1 MKTDTK
7 FLIERGQPFPLGST
21 VQAGGVNFA
30 LFSQH
35 ADEVELCI
43 FSPDG
48 QTEIAHLSLPQCT
61 NQIWHGFVPGLE
73 AGAVYGYRVY
83 GPYDPHRG
91 LRFNPN
97 KLLLDPYARA
107 LVGDFVWHDS
117 HYGFTVSE
125 PAQDLTYDDRDN
137 AHWMIKGQVVAAG
150 TPPQP
155 LKTPVAWEDTVI
167 FEAHVKGLTYRHP
180 DIPEEER
187 GTYKALAHPA
197 MLAHYRALGITSLEL
212 LPVHSFVHDHF
223 LIKRN
228 LTNYWGYNTL
238 SFFAPQRA
246 YACSSDAIAEFKQ
259 MVHTLHGEGIEV
271 ILDVVFN
278 HTAEGSQLGPTLSF
292 RGIDNS
298 NYYTLLQQDA
308 RFYINDTGCGNT
320 FNVRHPK
327 VLQLVMDSLRYWAC
341 EMGVDGFRF
350 DLATVL
356 AREAGGFDAGCGFLD
371 ALAQDPLLAGKKM
384 IAEPWDI
391 GPGGYQLGN
400 FPPGWSE
407 WNDRYRDVLR
417 RFWRGD
423 RGVLPEL
430 ARRLHGSAELFEYTG
445 RSPQAT
451 INFITS
457 HDGFTMADLV
467 AYNQRHNLANK
478 EFNNDGHH
486 ANFSYNHG
494 EEGPSNNPHI
504 QALRQRQQR
513 NMLASLIFS
522 QGVPMI
528 LAGDELG
535 HSQGGNNNAY
545 CQDNSATWLNWA
557 EADTQL
563 TTYVARALAIRRAHP
578 LLRKPFYIHKP
589 DELGAAK
596 GFDIHWLDRQA
607 RPMRSSDWQ
616 EQNLHSLQW
625 MIETED
631 AEACKKAVL
640 VLLNADERTH
650 TFYLPLGWRWECLLD
665 SRHPQGEPIIA
676 YLPKGSAFMVH
687 DKSLLLFYG
696 ESLECSI

>member
-1 MKTDTK
+1 MKTDK
-7 FLIERGQPFPLGST
+7 KYHIERGRHYPLGSDA
-21 VQAGGVNFA
+21 QADGVNFA

-35 ADEVELCI
+35 AEEVELCL
-43 FSPDG
+43 FSADG

-83 GPYDPHRG
+83 GPYAPHRG

-97 KLLLDPYARA
+97 KLLLDPYAKA
-107 LVGDFVWHDS
+107 MVGDFVWHDS
-117 HYGFTVSE
+117 HYGFTITGA
-125 PAQDLTYDDRDN
+125 AQDLTYDDRDN
-137 AHWMIKGQVVAAG
+137 AHWMVKGQVVAK
-150 TPPQP
+150 TQPPVP
-155 LKTPVAWEDTVI
+155 LAKPITWEDTVI
-167 FEAHVKGLTYRHP
+167 LEAHVKGLTCRHP
-180 DIPEEER
+180 DIPQEER

-197 MLAHYRALGITSLEL
+197 MLAHYRKLGITSLEL

-238 SFFAPQRA
+238 NFFAPQRA
-246 YACSSDAIAEFKQ
+246 YAFGSDVAAEFRQ
-259 MVHTLHGEGIEV
+259 MVSTLHEAGIEV

-298 NYYTLLQQDA
+298 NYYTLVQQDA

-327 VLQLVMDSLRYWAC
+327 VLQLVLDSLRYWAC
-341 EMGVDGFRF
+341 DMGVDGFRF
-350 DLATVL
+350 DLASVL
-356 AREAGGFDAGCGFLD
+356 GREAGGFDQSCGFLD
-371 ALAQDPLLAGKKM
+371 ALAQDPALAGKKM

-407 WNDRYRDVLR
+407 WNDRYRDALR

-423 RGVLPEL
+423 RGMLPEL
-430 ARRLHGSAELFEYTG
+430 ARRLHGSAELFEYSG
-445 RSPQAT
+445 RGPQAT

-504 QALRQRQQR
+504 QALRHRQQR

-522 QGVPMI
+522 QGVPML

-545 CQDNSATWLNWA
+545 CQDNSTTWMNWA
-557 EADTQL
+557 EGDNDL
-563 TTYVARALAIRRAHP
+563 VEYVARALAIRRDHP
-578 LLRKPFYIHKP
+578 VLRTPFYIHKP
-589 DELGAAK
+589 DELGASS
-596 GFDIHWLDRQA
+596 GYDIHWLDRQA
-607 RPMRSSDWQ
+607 RPMRDVDWQ

-631 AEACKKAVL
+631 AEACKKAIL

-665 SRHPQGEPIIA
+665 SRHPKGEPIMA

-696 ESLECSI
+696 ESLECSL